1 MRKPVIEINGK
12 KYTIAFNYG
21 SHRTLSKIW
30 NIKTFGELIKR
41 LSKFSDMGEDPTF
54 EQIDD
59 LRDVI
64 FSGIQGDFDED
75 QDLIIGEVIYDS
87 TKMAEI
93 MEVFAASFPQ
103 EKKSNPAK
111 PASPKKRKK

>member
-21 SHRTLSKIW
+21 SHRMLSKIW
-30 NIKTFGELIKR
+30 NLKTFGELIKR

-54 EQIDD
+54 DQIDD
-59 LRDVI
+59 LRDVV
-64 FSGIQGDFDED
+64 FSGIQEEFDED
-75 QDLIIGEVIYDS
+75 TNLIINEVIYD
-87 TKMAEI
+87 TVKMAEI
-93 MEVFAASFPQ
+93 MEAFAASFPQ

-111 PASPKKRKK
+111 PTNPKKRKK